1 MFFCKIKIA
10 CGNKFEEIGAKE
22 LLCHGFFEDVL
33 FGLDDLPVSA
43 FVHLQCTACQLP
55 KFQYKFKYKYK
66 HNTNTIQTQIE
77 YKHKQND
84 ALFGLDDLQ
93 VSRIAQQ
100 DAKAMFGIHPTL
112 MTFNPAP
119 LNYTIQAKILH
130 YTSKILSPRIFK
142 TSILHRGHKFSMDLV
157 NGLSQLPPYGGC

>member
-22 LLCHGFFEDVL
+22 LLYHGFFEDV
-33 FGLDDLPVSA
+33 
-43 FVHLQCTACQLP
+43 
-55 KFQYKFKYKYK
+55 
-66 HNTNTIQTQIE
+66 
-77 YKHKQND
+77 
-84 ALFGLDDLQ
+84 LFGLDDLQ

-100 DAKAMFGIHPTL
+100 DAKAMFGIHPAL

-142 TSILHRGHKFSMDLV
+142 TSLLHRGHKFSMDLV